1 MPKLE
6 MADLH
11 FHVIKFR
18 ILHVYLHLFKVIR
31 PLACVVF
38 GLVFGCTKGEAQT
51 RYDSLK
57 EIYPRS
63 EGRVRSEVAFELF
76 KETVDKDNEEA
87 VSYAQEAYRLAQTT
101 SDSLFIVRTGRA
113 YGYVLSKLGN
123 NRETIQILKRILAI
137 AERNKYEAQ
146 VKFLLNN
153 IALAYTYEAVYDKA
167 LEYHFRSLLLREANG
182 DKSEISI
189 TKNNIGFVYYK
200 LKDFEKAL
208 DYYQQALAIKR
219 EINDPYDMDRTLI
232 NIALCY
238 QQLEHYDLV
247 PGYITEA
254 FKVCQPNCTDV
265 TLMEGFTVLG
275 NAHLKMK
282 NLTLAESNF
291 KQAHEIANRLKE
303 VRFIAETLVGFGGIS
318 KQAGNLESSL
328 NYLKQAEAVLD
339 STSYRE
345 DLIRIYRALADVYNA
360 QRNFEQASNYQGK
373 YIQLKDSVYS
383 EALIKNL
390 ARVQTDY
397 EERENIKTI
406 AEKDENLRLKE
417 EVIVRQRQV
426 YFFIAAVAVL
436 SIALAFAFFIY
447 NRAISKAKADL
458 AMLNETLEQRVAER
472 TKALQSVNNELDNF
486 IYKTSHDIRGPL
498 ASLKGIAN
506 VALLEL
512 EDPKAK
518 DYLRKLD
525 NSADKLNSILTRLL
539 IVNQINHA
547 VLAPQAINFT
557 ELIEEI
563 LVFERKKGIPGNMDI
578 TYEIAE
584 GVHLITDR
592 HLLRIV
598 LENLIDNAIKY
609 YNSSARIEPF
619 VRIKVV
625 YAGEDVLIKVID
637 NGIGIQER
645 DPQKLFQMFVRA
657 SERSESGG
665 IGLYLTKLAAER
677 LEAKVDFATTAE
689 KFTQFSVRLPLNLT
703 EVLQRKGLPVGT
715 T

>member
-1 MPKLE
+1 

-31 PLACVVF
+31 PLAYVVF
-38 GLVFGCTKGEAQT
+38 GLVLGCTKSEAQS

-57 EIYPRS
+57 GIYSRS
-63 EGRVRSEVAFELF
+63 EGQVRSEVAFELF

-87 VSYAQEAYRLAQTT
+87 VTYAGEAYRLAQQTN
-101 SDSLFIVRTGRA
+101 DSLFMVRTGRA
-113 YGYVLSKLGN
+113 YGYVLGKLGN
-123 NRETIQILKRILAI
+123 NRETIQIFRKILGI
-137 AERNKYEAQ
+137 AERNRYDVQ

-153 IALAYTYEAVYDKA
+153 IALSYTYEAVYDKA
-167 LEYHFRSLLLREANG
+167 LEYHFRSLILREASG
-182 DKSEISI
+182 DKGEISI

-208 DYYQQALAIKR
+208 EYYQQALAIKR
-219 EINDPYDMDRTLI
+219 EIKDPYDMDRTLI

-238 QQLEHYDLV
+238 QQLKHYDLV
-247 PGYITEA
+247 PGYIDEA
-254 FKVCQPNCTDV
+254 FKVCQPTCTEV
-265 TLMEGFTVLG
+265 TLMEGYIVLG
-275 NAHLKMK
+275 NAYLMMK
-282 NLTLAESNF
+282 DLARAESNF
-291 KQAHEIANRLKE
+291 RQSYDIANRLKE
-303 VRFIAETLVGFGGIS
+303 VRFLAESLQGFGGIN
-318 KQAGNLESSL
+318 KQAGKLDLSL
-328 NYLKQAEAVLD
+328 DYLKQAEAVLD
-339 STSYRE
+339 STNYRE
-345 DLIRIYRALADVYNA
+345 DQIRIYKSLADVYNE

-426 YFFIAAVAVL
+426 YFFIAAVAML

-512 EDPKAK
+512 DDPKAK

-547 VLAPQAINFT
+547 VLAPQAINFA

-563 LVFERKKGIPGNMDI
+563 LVFERKKGIPNNMNI
-578 TYEIAE
+578 SYEIAD
-584 GVHLITDR
+584 GVELVTDR

-619 VRIKVV
+619 VKIKVV
-625 YAGEDVLIKVID
+625 HAGEEVLVKVID

-665 IGLYLTKLAAER
+665 IGLYLTKLATER
-677 LEAKVDFATTAE
+677 LEAKVDFATTSD
-689 KFTQFSVRLPLNLT
+689 KFTQFSVRLPPNLVH
-703 EVLQRKGLPVGT
+703 VLQAKGKPLV
-715 T
+715 